1 MKIFGTKKYR
11 LSYRLK
17 KWWKSNFYP
26 YNREENYQCAFG
38 IRCKA
43 YKRSEKCKNRFNP
56 LVCGECW
63 RADRL
68 QRKKKHTEGEG

>member
-1 MKIFGTKKYR
+1 MIFGTKKYR

-17 KWWKSNFYP
+17 EWWKKNFYP
-26 YNREENYQCAFG
+26 YNKENNRQCGFG
-38 IRCKA
+38 IRCKWT
-43 YKRSEKCKNRFNP
+43 KPSEKCKNRFNP

-68 QRKKKHTEGEG
+68 QRKKKYTERSGK